1 MLRERSEQE
10 RLYLERV
17 NTHIEEDIM
26 ENSIVTSMRAEI
38 IELKTRL
45 QQLEGRKVVLTEP

>member
-10 RLYLERV
+10 KLYLERV
-17 NTHIEEDIM
+17 NNHFEEDVM

-38 IELKTRL
+38 IELKARI
-45 QQLEGRKVVLTEP
+45 QQLEGKKVVLT